1 MRFTLIPLFI
11 LLLSCSLPAQAK
23 MYKWIDDE
31 GQMHFGDKIPL
42 KYQVKAHDELNDRGL
57 KVKHKEAAK
66 TAEEKA
72 EENRLKREHEKE
84 AKIARKKKQRDRVL
98 LDTYTTETDLVVARD
113 SRLEAVETQI
123 RLAETIIDSSNK
135 KIENMETQV
144 ASIKASNREVPES
157 LYQRIES
164 EKQQVTVQS
173 KVRDRHKERYDE
185 INVQF
190 SDYIERFKVLK
201 AEKKAL
207 RERRRKE
214 AGY

>member
-1 MRFTLIPLFI
+1 
-11 LLLSCSLPAQAK
+11 

-42 KYQVKAHDELNDRGL
+42 KYQVKAHDELNERGL

-72 EENRLKREHEKE
+72 EENRLKREHEKV
-84 AKIARKKKQRDRVL
+84 AKLEKKKKQRDRVL

-113 SRLEAVETQI
+113 SRLEAVDTQI

-135 KIENMETQV
+135 KIEKMETQV
-144 ASIKASNREVPES
+144 ASIKASSREVPES
-157 LYQRIES
+157 LYQRIKS
-164 EKQQVTVQS
+164 EKQQVAVQT

-190 SDYIERFKVLK
+190 SDYIQRFTVLK

-207 RERRRKE
+207 REKRRKQ